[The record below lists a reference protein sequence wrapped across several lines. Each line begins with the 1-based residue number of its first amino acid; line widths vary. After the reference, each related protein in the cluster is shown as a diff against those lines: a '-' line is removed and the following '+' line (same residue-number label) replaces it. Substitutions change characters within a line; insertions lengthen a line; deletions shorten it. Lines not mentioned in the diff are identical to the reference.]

1 LLFLSSKNSQF
12 PLFCDRMDI
21 SFDAI
26 VISLAPLFP
35 SAIHVIQDF
44 IKQFCD
50 SRLLSFFLRKISV
63 CCCCVYGDIG
73 H

>member
-1 LLFLSSKNSQF
+1 
-12 PLFCDRMDI
+12 MDI

-50 SRLLSFFLRKISV
+50 SKLLSFSLRKFLYAAV
-63 CCCCVYGDIG
+63 VYMVTLGIDAAN